1 MGKTLLIAAQIWAFV
16 LLCCHTVSGQGY
28 FEMTTDV
35 IAAYESVSRLR
46 MDEAKLKIAEVK
58 TNEPDNLLIHL
69 VENYIDFFNL
79 FINED
84 EGIYDRIK
92 ENKNKR
98 LDLIK
103 NGDKT
108 SPYYLF
114 SIAEINLQWATAGLK
129 FGERL
134 GPMRQVYGAY
144 NMLKENQ
151 ANHPNFVANKK
162 SLSIIH
168 ALSESLPGIVRTLF
182 NVKGSIEQGTEE
194 IADLAKY
201 SDEHDDFIFRE
212 ETYAI
217 YAYILFYQNN
227 EKQKAYDILKA
238 ANLDFTASP
247 LLCFLMANITQK
259 TGRND
264 EALDI
269 LKARPQGPEYMPFYY
284 LDFMYGKYL
293 LYKLDDGA
301 IDHMNVFIKNFEGRH
316 FIKEAYQKLA
326 WYALAADENIVHY
339 KEHMANCL
347 SQGNTLVDE
356 DKQALKEAKY
366 NDIPNI
372 SLLQARLLYDGGYY
386 QKAYQKLVLQ
396 AHQYT
401 DNKHL
406 IEFNYRMGRITQA
419 LGNLT
424 GAIDYY
430 LQTIN
435 RGENEDSYFACN
447 SALQIALIFEEQQ
460 EYKKAKQLFKRC
472 LKIEPEEYQ
481 ASLHQKAKSGL
492 ARIKIALQKK

>member
-1 MGKTLLIAAQIWAFV
+1 MGKSFIISARIWALVFFCSSS
-16 LLCCHTVSGQGY
+16 LSGQGY
-28 FEMTTDV
+28 FEMSPEV
-35 IAAYESVSRLR
+35 IAAYESVTRLR
-46 MDEAKLKIAEVK
+46 MDEAKQKIARVK
-58 TNEPDNLLIHL
+58 STEPDNLLIYL
-69 VENYIDFFNL
+69 VENYIDFFDL
-79 FINED
+79 FINEE
-84 EGIYDRIK
+84 EGTYDKIKANKKRRLELIK
-92 ENKNKR
+92 E
-98 LDLIK
+98 
-103 NGDKT
+103 GDKS
-108 SPYYLF
+108 SPFYLF
-114 SIAEINLQWATAGLK
+114 CIAEINLQWATAGLK
-129 FGERL
+129 FGERI
-134 GPMRQVYGAY
+134 GPMRQVYSAY
-144 NMLKENQ
+144 NLLKENQ
-151 ANHPNFVANKK
+151 ANHPDFVANKK

-182 NVKGSIEQGTEE
+182 NVKGSIEQGTQE
-194 IADLAKY
+194 IADLAEY
-201 SDEHDDFIFRE
+201 SDNHEDFVFRE

-227 EKQKAYDILKA
+227 EKEKAYNILKA

-264 EALDI
+264 EALEI
-269 LKARPQGPEYMPFYY
+269 LKARPQGSEYMPFYY

-293 LYKLDDGA
+293 LYKLDNGA
-301 IDHMNVFIKNFEGRH
+301 LDHMNVFIENFKGRH

-339 KEHMANCL
+339 KEQMANCI
-347 SQGNTLVDE
+347 SKGNTLVDE
-356 DKQALKEAKY
+356 DKQAQKEAKH
-366 NDIPNI
+366 NDIPNV

-396 AHQYT
+396 AHQFT
-401 DNKHL
+401 DNKQL

-435 RGENEDSYFACN
+435 RGENQDSYFACN
-447 SALQIALIFEEQQ
+447 SALQTALIFEDQK

-472 LKIEPEEYQ
+472 LKIEPAEYQ

-492 ARIKIALQKK
+492 ARIKIGLRKK